1 MITGK
6 LRLAAWSSD
15 VVRVYDLQE
24 AGPIL
29 LWTFPLVQG
38 STPQASGVLP
48 GIWFA
53 RDDDFVLMYHQ
64 GDSSPVNSVRIVDKF
79 GDPTPLPEDTN
90 FPLTSALV
98 HGVYNEHKKTFTAI
112 DESGSPYFNN
122 SIVVSASGELL
133 AQTGNTA
140 RLPLF
145 NDLNYLSSEPFGRC
159 LIRSGDL
166 GTYYHN
172 AIADSAGGGAL
183 FEDNGTL
190 LPNAGTTLV
199 GCWGS
204 TGEYFVCVDDSDV
217 VRLYTYD
224 GSGFTHYQQ
233 NLVVPGPAHAIACS
247 PDGRTVAISYDMT
260 GSYQTRIY
268 KRVGYYLSLTHTL
281 PGNVGG
287 LLSFSSDGKY
297 LIDCGSKSIFEKDT
311 STDSWD
317 ILTGYLSSLPSGIQV
332 QAVGIRPSTP
342 IAGSFVYDGV
352 AEDVA
357 TGAFNAGSLRM
368 VLLDSSASFDSSHT
382 TLDQVTESGARLVS
396 SGNWPAAGKV
406 LGTVTPVTLPDGRVE
421 FRASNALTHLATGGD
436 LSYRY
441 GLIYDE
447 SQDGPVVFL
456 DPRETVTVAEGYE
469 VTWRFDLKGIIAL
482 MT

>member
-15 VVRVYDLQE
+15 VLRVYELQE
-24 AGPIL
+24 AGPVL

-64 GDSSPVNSVRIVDKF
+64 GDTSPANAVRITDKH
-79 GDPTPLPEDTN
+79 GDPTPLPEDLN

-98 HGVYNEHKKTFTAI
+98 HGSYNEHKKTLTTI
-112 DESGSPYFNN
+112 DESGAAYFHN
-122 SIVVSASGELL
+122 SIVVSPSGELL
-133 AQTGNTA
+133 AQTGNSA

-145 NDLNYLSSEPFGRC
+145 NDFNYAAVEPFGRC
-159 LIRSGDL
+159 LIRGGDV
-166 GTYYHN
+166 GTFYHN
-172 AIADSAGGGAL
+172 AGADSAGGGAL
-183 FEDNGTL
+183 FADNGTL
-190 LPNAGTTLV
+190 LPNAGNTLV
-199 GCWGS
+199 GCWGC
-204 TGEYFVCVDDSDV
+204 TGEYFVCVDDTDT

-224 GSGFTHYQQ
+224 GTDFTHYQQ

-260 GSYQTRIY
+260 GSFQTRIY

-287 LLSFSSDGKY
+287 LLNFSSDGKY
-297 LIDCGSKSIFEKDT
+297 LIDCGSKSIFERNAAANT
-311 STDSWD
+311 WD
-317 ILTGYLSSLPSGIQV
+317 ALTGYLSPLPAGVQV

-342 IAGSFVYDGV
+342 VAGSLVYDGV
-352 AEDVA
+352 TEDMA
-357 TGAFNAGSLRM
+357 AGTFNAGNLRL
-368 VLLDSSASFDSSHT
+368 VLLDASAVFDPAHT
-382 TLDQVTESGARLVS
+382 TLDQVTQSGARLVS
-396 SGNWPAAGKV
+396 NGNWPAAGKV
-406 LGTVTPVTLPDGRVE
+406 LGSVAPITLPDGRVE
-421 FRASNALTHLATGGD
+421 FRAASALTHLASGSA

-447 SQDGPVVFL
+447 TQDSPVVFL
-456 DPRETVTVAEGYE
+456 DPRETVTVVEGYE